1 MIQISQNAQIPSFIL
16 PNRIRICREYARAF
30 FIPPRLL
37 PPLLLRVGALSLG
50 PKGIDHRLPTMET
63 NRRFTQRLGCSCYED
78 NGHIVTKVAL
88 EGDTYGTLV
97 KERQVD
103 GSYRNQ
109 MMTIERNGDA
119 TVIELGSN

>member
-1 MIQISQNAQIPSFIL
+1 
-16 PNRIRICREYARAF
+16 
-30 FIPPRLL
+30 
-37 PPLLLRVGALSLG
+37 
-50 PKGIDHRLPTMET
+50 MET

-78 NGHIVTKVAL
+78 NRHIVTKVAL

-97 KERQVD
+97 KERQVE

>member
-1 MIQISQNAQIPSFIL
+1 
-16 PNRIRICREYARAF
+16 
-30 FIPPRLL
+30 
-37 PPLLLRVGALSLG
+37 
-50 PKGIDHRLPTMET
+50 MET

-78 NGHIVTKVAL
+78 NRLIVTKVAL

-97 KERQVD
+97 KEREVD

-119 TVIELGSN
+119 TVIEFGSNWDGTTCFAKI

>member
-1 MIQISQNAQIPSFIL
+1 MNTTQQTVAIVTGASS
-16 PNRIRICREYARAF
+16 RI
-30 FIPPRLL
+30 
-37 PPLLLRVGALSLG
+37 GLG
-50 PKGIDHRLPTMET
+50 VTMET
-63 NRRFTQRLGCSCYED
+63 NRRFTHRLGCSCYED
-78 NGHIVTKVAL
+78 NRHIVTKVAL

-119 TVIELGSN
+119 TVIEFGSN